1 MKTLLVFLFV
11 SLITLTTSHAQDCMG
26 MTLKTGMG
34 FEMTNYNPKDK
45 PVGKMTYQVNKVSK
59 EGGATVVDVTVQMQ
73 DEKGKQQPSYSVRY
87 TCNGNELVADLSGMM
102 QAMQT
107 SMKDMEVRMKSNKLV
122 YPGKLSVGQTLAD
135 GELDADMVSRGNTMM
150 QMNMKMTNRKVDSKE
165 TVTTPA
171 GTFDTYKVSSDMN
184 VENRVMGMPIRST
197 MRTVSYRAD
206 NQLFDIKSET
216 FNKNGKLMGYSLL
229 SKLN

>member
-1 MKTLLVFLFV
+1 MKKLLS
-11 SLITLTTSHAQDCMG
+11 SLLISFITTTASQAQDCMG
-26 MTLKTGMG
+26 ITLKTGMG
-34 FEMTNYNPKDK
+34 FEMTSFNPKDK
-45 PVGKMTYQVNKVSK
+45 PTGKMIYQVSKVSR
-59 EGGATVVDVTVQMQ
+59 EGASTVVDVSVQIQ
-73 DEKGKQQPSYSVRY
+73 DEKGKQQPPYAVRY

-107 SMKDMEVRMKSNKLV
+107 SLKDMEVRMKSNKLV

-135 GELDADMVSRGNTMM
+135 GELEADMVSKGNTMM
-150 QMNMKMTNRKVDSKE
+150 QMSMKMTNRKVDSKE

-197 MRTVSYRAD
+197 LHTVSYRAD

-216 FNKNGKLMGYSLL
+216 YNKNGKLMGYSLL
-229 SKLN
+229 SKVN

>member
-1 MKTLLVFLFV
+1 MKTLLASLLI
-11 SLITLTTSHAQDCMG
+11 SLITSTASRAQDCMG

-34 FEMTNYNPKDK
+34 FEMTSFNPKDK
-45 PVGKMTYQVNKVSK
+45 PTGKMTYQVNKVSK

-73 DEKGKQQPSYSVRY
+73 DEKGKQQPPYSVQY

-107 SMKDMEVRMKSNKLV
+107 SLKDMEVRMKSNKLV

-135 GELDADMVSRGNTMM
+135 GELEADMVSRGNTMM
-150 QMNMKMTNRKVDSKE
+150 KMNMKMTNRKVDSKE

-184 VENRVMGMPIRST
+184 IENRVMGMPIRST
-197 MRTVSYRAD
+197 LRTVSYRAD

-216 FNKNGKLMGYSLL
+216 YNKNGKLTGYSLL
-229 SKLN
+229 SKAN